1 MLQVT
6 NNTDTKKVPDLKIK
20 FIKVMFKIY
29 SVVCNNRIKF
39 SLFLLLF
46 LMSTATQAQFRKLG
60 MVYSEN
66 MKGGTTLF
74 GNTLMYNSNPN
85 GSVNLVAMN
94 GNSVN
99 GNSLYDNGNYGAANM
114 QYIDIDGNIDEGAGT
129 RNSSSA
135 DLILPAGTNTI
146 KLARLYWGGRALKS
160 QFNMADPLN
169 QKIKIRKGTTGAY
182 QELSAAQID
191 KSVLEVGLST
201 EYSRYQAFV
210 DITALVQQE
219 GAGTYTVGNG
229 AFSTGTGGDYGNYG
243 AWTIVVVYENPL
255 LNFNSIRVIDGFQ
268 EVFNNGAATVNPIT
282 ITGLNIPPEGI
293 TAEEA
298 QIGLVAWEGDARFN
312 GDFFRVNNIILSNAL
327 NQPNNLWNGTQTIN
341 GVHVTTKNPNYTDQ
355 MGIDIDHFYVG
366 TDYGVMP
373 KDNDLSLQYGTTQ
386 DQYFSSLITVA
397 VKMKE
402 SDVKITKSVTDA
414 SNNQIAETGEILTF
428 RIKGKNLGVGNT
440 TSVVVTDSLPST
452 MVFVSNSLKV
462 NYCPGVTDGIKTDAS
477 GDDIAEFNAST
488 KTIKFRLGNSASSS
502 TGGSLAPLDSFEVEF
517 KATFNPVANGV
528 APPVINVARVTALSD
543 ALDFIIDD
551 ATVTINGATAQSI
564 TYTFTGN
571 GNWNEAANWADNLIP
586 PSTLPVFSTIIID
599 NIVGGQ
605 CILNVPQNIATG
617 ASFIVNAGKN
627 LVVQGGLLIQ

>member
-1 MLQVT
+1 
-6 NNTDTKKVPDLKIK
+6 
-20 FIKVMFKIY
+20 MFNVY
-29 SVVCNNRIKF
+29 VLVCIGRIRS
-39 SLFLLLF
+39 SLFFLLL
-46 LMSTATQAQFRKLG
+46 LLSITSQAQFRKLG
-60 MVYSEN
+60 VVFSEN

-74 GNTLMYNSNPN
+74 GNTLMFNANPD
-85 GSVNLVAMN
+85 GSVNTVAMN

-99 GNSLYDNGNYGAANM
+99 GNSLYDNGNYGAAIM
-114 QYIDIDGNIDEGAGT
+114 QYVDIDGNTGEGAGT

-135 DLILPAGTNTI
+135 DLTLPAGTNTI

-169 QKIKIRKGTTGAY
+169 QKIKIRKGTAGAY

-191 KSVLEVGLST
+191 KSVLDAGLST
-201 EYSRYQAFV
+201 EYSRYQCFV
-210 DITALVQQE
+210 DITELVKQE

-255 LNFNSIRVIDGFQ
+255 LNFNSIRVIDGFL
-268 EVFNNGAATVNPIT
+268 EVFNNNAVTVSPIT
-282 ITGLNIPPEGI
+282 ITGLNIPLEGI

-312 GDFFRVNNIILSNAL
+312 GDFFKVNNFILSNAL
-327 NQPNNLWNGTQTIN
+327 NQPNNLWNGTETIN

-366 TDYGVMP
+366 TGYGIMP
-373 KDNDLSLQYGTTQ
+373 KDNNLSLQYGTTQ

-414 SNNQIAETGEILTF
+414 SNNQIAETGETLTY
-428 RIKGKNLGVGNT
+428 RINGKNYGVGTT

-452 MVFVSNSLKV
+452 MVFVPNSLKV

-477 GDDIAEFNAST
+477 GDDVADFNAST
-488 KTIKFRLGNSASSS
+488 KTIKFRLGNSASSLA
-502 TGGSLAPLDSFEVEF
+502 GGALAPLDSFEVEF
-517 KATFNPVANGV
+517 KVTFNPVANGV
-528 APPVINVARVTALSD
+528 APPVINVARVTAVTD
-543 ALDFIIDD
+543 ALDNIIDD
-551 ATVTINGATAQSI
+551 ATVTISGATAQSI

-599 NIVGGQ
+599 NTAGGQ
-605 CILNVPQNIATG
+605 CVLNVPQNIATG

-627 LVVQGGLLIQ
+627 LVVQGKLSIQ

>member
-1 MLQVT
+1 
-6 NNTDTKKVPDLKIK
+6 
-20 FIKVMFKIY
+20 MFKIY
-29 SVVCNNRIKF
+29 SVISFNRIKSF
-39 SLFLLLF
+39 LCFFLFLL
-46 LMSTATQAQFRKLG
+46 STSSQAQFRKLG
-60 MVYSEN
+60 IVYSEN

-74 GNTLMYNSNPN
+74 GNTLMFYSNPD
-85 GSVNLVAMN
+85 GSVNTVAMN

-99 GNSLYDNGNYGAANM
+99 GNSLYDNGNFGKTSM
-114 QYIDIDGNIDEGAGT
+114 QYVDIDGNTGEGAGT

-135 DLILPAGTNTI
+135 DLVLPGGINTI

-169 QKIKIRKGTTGAY
+169 QKIKIRKGTTGVY

-191 KSVLEVGLST
+191 KSVLETGLST

-243 AWTIVVVYENPL
+243 AWSIVVVYENPL

-268 EVFNNGAATVNPIT
+268 EVFNNNAATVNPIT
-282 ITGLNIPPEGI
+282 ITGLNIPAGGI

-312 GDFFRVNNIILSNAL
+312 GDFFKVNNNILSNAL
-327 NQPNNLWNGTQTIN
+327 NQPNNFWNGTETIN

-355 MGIDIDHFYVG
+355 MGIDIDHFYIG
-366 TDYGVMP
+366 TGYDLLP
-373 KDNDLSLQYGTTQ
+373 KDNTLSLQYGTTQ
-386 DQYFSSLITVA
+386 DQYFSCLITVA
-397 VKMKE
+397 IKMKE

-414 SNNQIAETGEILTF
+414 NNNQIAETGEVLTYK
-428 RIKGKNLGVGNT
+428 IKGKNYGIGNT
-440 TSVVVTDSLPST
+440 TSVVLIDSLPST
-452 MVFVSNSLKV
+452 MIFVSNSLKV
-462 NYCPGVTDGIKTDAS
+462 NYCPGVTVGIKTDAS
-477 GDDIAEFNAST
+477 GDDIADYNGST
-488 KTIKFRLGNSASSS
+488 KTIIFRLGNSSSS
-502 TGGSLAPLDSFEVEF
+502 LAGGSLAPLDSFEVEF

-528 APPVINVARVTALSD
+528 APPVINVARVTAITD
-543 ALDFIIDD
+543 ALDNIIDD
-551 ATVTINGATAQSI
+551 ATVTISGATAQSI

-571 GNWNEAANWADNLIP
+571 GNWNNAANWADNLIP
-586 PSTLPVFSTIIID
+586 PATLPVFSTIIID
-599 NIVGGQ
+599 NIAGGE
-605 CILNVPQNIATG
+605 CLLNVPQNIATG

-627 LVVQGGLLIQ
+627 LIVQGALLIQ

>member
-1 MLQVT
+1 
-6 NNTDTKKVPDLKIK
+6 
-20 FIKVMFKIY
+20 MFKIY
-29 SVVCNNRIKF
+29 SVISINRIKT
-39 SLFLLLF
+39 LLF
-46 LMSTATQAQFRKLG
+46 FLPFLSSTASQAQFRKLG

-74 GNTLMYNSNPN
+74 GNTLMFNANPDS
-85 GSVNLVAMN
+85 SVNTVAMN

-99 GNSLYDNGNYGAANM
+99 GNSLYDNGNYGKAIM
-114 QYIDIDGNIDEGAGT
+114 LYVDIDGNTGEGAGT

-135 DLILPAGTNTI
+135 DLTLPAGTNTI

-191 KSVLEVGLST
+191 KSVLEAGLST
-201 EYSRYQAFV
+201 EYSRYQCFV
-210 DITALVQQE
+210 DITQLVKQE

-282 ITGLNIPPEGI
+282 ITGLNIPPEGV
-293 TAEEA
+293 TADEA

-312 GDFFRVNNIILSNAL
+312 GDFFKVNNFLLSNAL
-327 NQPNNLWNGTQTIN
+327 NQPNNLWNGTVTID

-355 MGIDIDHFYVG
+355 MGVDIDYFYVG
-366 TDYGVMP
+366 TGYGIMP
-373 KDNDLSLQYGTTQ
+373 KDNTLSLQYGTTQ
-386 DQYFSSLITVA
+386 DQYFSCLIA
-397 VKMKE
+397 LAIKMKE

-414 SNNQIAETGEILTF
+414 NNNQIAEKGETLTYK
-428 RIKGKNLGVGNT
+428 IKGKNYGAGNSS
-440 TSVVVTDSLPST
+440 SVVLTDSLPST
-452 MVFVSNSLKV
+452 IVFVPNSLKV
-462 NYCPGVTDGIKTDAS
+462 NYCPGILGGIQTDAA
-477 GDDIAEFNAST
+477 GDDIAEFNGT
-488 KTIKFRLGNSASSS
+488 NKTIKFRLGNGASSS
-502 TGGSLAPLDSFEVEF
+502 AGGFLAALDSFEVEF

-528 APPVINVARVTALSD
+528 APPVINVARVTALTD
-543 ALDFIIDD
+543 ASDFIIDD
-551 ATVTINGATAQSI
+551 ATVSINGATAQSI

-571 GNWNEAANWADNLIP
+571 GNWNDAANWADNLIP
-586 PSTLPVFSTIIID
+586 PSTLPVFSAIIID
-599 NIVGGQ
+599 NVAGGQ

-627 LVVQGGLLIQ
+627 LIVQGGLLIQ

>member
-1 MLQVT
+1 
-6 NNTDTKKVPDLKIK
+6 
-20 FIKVMFKIY
+20 MFNVY
-29 SVVCNNRIKF
+29 VLVCIGRIRS
-39 SLFLLLF
+39 SLFFLLL
-46 LMSTATQAQFRKLG
+46 LLSITSQAQFRKLG
-60 MVYSEN
+60 VVFSEN

-74 GNTLMYNSNPN
+74 GNTLMFNANPD
-85 GSVNLVAMN
+85 GSVNTVAMN

-99 GNSLYDNGNYGAANM
+99 GNSLYDNGNYGAAIM
-114 QYIDIDGNIDEGAGT
+114 QYVDIDGNTGEGAGT

-135 DLILPAGTNTI
+135 DLTLPAGTNTI

-169 QKIKIRKGTTGAY
+169 QKIKIRKGTAGAY

-191 KSVLEVGLST
+191 KSVLDAGLST
-201 EYSRYQAFV
+201 EYSRYQCFV
-210 DITALVQQE
+210 DITELVKQE

-255 LNFNSIRVIDGFQ
+255 LNFNSIRVIDGFL
-268 EVFNNGAATVNPIT
+268 EVFNNNAVTVSPIT
-282 ITGLNIPPEGI
+282 ITGLNIPLEGI

-312 GDFFRVNNIILSNAL
+312 GDFFKVNNFILSNAL
-327 NQPNNLWNGTQTIN
+327 NQPNNLWNGTETIN

-366 TDYGVMP
+366 TGYGIMP
-373 KDNDLSLQYGTTQ
+373 KDNNLSLQYGTTQ

-414 SNNQIAETGEILTF
+414 SNNQIAETGETLTY
-428 RIKGKNLGVGNT
+428 RINGKNYGVGTT

-452 MVFVSNSLKV
+452 MVFVPNSLKV

-477 GDDIAEFNAST
+477 GDDVADFNAST
-488 KTIKFRLGNSASSS
+488 KTIKFRLGNSASSLA
-502 TGGSLAPLDSFEVEF
+502 GGALAPLDSFEVEF
-517 KATFNPVANGV
+517 KVTFNPVANGV
-528 APPVINVARVTALSD
+528 APPVINVARVTSVTD
-543 ALDFIIDD
+543 ALDNIIDD
-551 ATVTINGATAQSI
+551 ATVTISGATAQSI

-599 NIVGGQ
+599 NTAGGQ
-605 CILNVPQNIATG
+605 CVLNVPQNIATG

-627 LVVQGGLLIQ
+627 LVVQGKLSIQ